1 MKMDH
6 KIISGRQ
13 ESRLFFSC
21 YLVEDPANLHR
32 LSDLEKAATHPIF
45 SRLIQFKLQSYSYDR
60 RIVTLHVFSRK
71 TCLGTINFTI
81 YYILPFH

>member
-21 YLVEDPANLHR
+21 YLVEDPAYLHR

-45 SRLIQFKLQSYSYDR
+45 SRLIQFK
-60 RIVTLHVFSRK
+60 VTPMIGELLRFMCFHEKHV
-71 TCLGTINFTI
+71 
-81 YYILPFH
+81 